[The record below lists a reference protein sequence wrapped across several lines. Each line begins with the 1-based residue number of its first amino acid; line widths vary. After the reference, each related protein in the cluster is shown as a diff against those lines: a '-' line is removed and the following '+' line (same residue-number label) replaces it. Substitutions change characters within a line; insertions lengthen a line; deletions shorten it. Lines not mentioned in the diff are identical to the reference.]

1 MKKRAF
7 ILSAIFLSLLSGCV
21 SQPLS
26 NAESIPVAESKILA
40 PMSIRQ
46 DFPDAVKAVVKR
58 DSGFRGSACDF
69 TIYLNGEPIVKL
81 APKEKFEMFLKPDIY
96 ILGAQPEDNL
106 CALGVGMTE
115 VEANLTNGKAA
126 NYRIGYD
133 EGSGFQVY
141 KTAF

>member
-7 ILSAIFLSLLSGCV
+7 ILSVISISLLSGCV
-21 SQPLS
+21 SQPLT
-26 NAESIPVAESKILA
+26 NAESIPVEESKILA

-46 DFPDAVKAVVKR
+46 DFLNAVKTVVKR

-69 TIYLNGEPIVKL
+69 TVYLDGKPIVKL
-81 APKEKFEMFLKPDIY
+81 SPKEKFEMFLKPDIY
-96 ILGAQPEDNL
+96 ILGAQPEGNL
-106 CALGVGMTE
+106 CALGVGLTE

-133 EGSGFQVY
+133 ESSGFQVY